1 MNNLFHQ
8 FRQFQQWKLFA
19 VFLFVGLFASF
30 ALRAAGRDPIDSK
43 ARSEPDPPEQAREPE
58 AESQGLL
65 IDLGNENCPV
75 MGGEADGETYGE
87 WKHLRVAYCC
97 PGCDGKFQ
105 DDPEG
110 VLDKAGIE
118 WREAARAVSEYLAA
132 GDEHKKHKLAAI
144 RKRWKIVREPGGGA
158 Q

>member
-1 MNNLFHQ
+1 MKTVPLFII
-8 FRQFQQWKLFA
+8 FLIA
-19 VFLFVGLFASF
+19 GLFVSLGFRSMGASPETD
-30 ALRAAGRDPIDSK
+30 AGAPP
-43 ARSEPDPPEQAREPE
+43 AEPQQPVDAKPETSA
-58 AESQGLL
+58 GLL